1 MSTIITKDEYSVSKV
16 PPGST
21 KTASY
26 TKSKEPKGKVSCED
40 SEDQV
45 TIFEKP
51 FLTTKNDSERK
62 SRVSRGEKSKIVSK
76 DNHSILKVPSANPC
90 ATGPNASTAE
100 AEEEVHVEKAAKSN
114 GTLLKS
120 CLKPSG
126 RKKPSCS
133 VTWADEKVD
142 GIGFG
147 NLFEV
152 RGMEN
157 KKFPET
163 LGGTDVGDDEK
174 MLWFESAEACAI
186 ALSQAAEAVASG
198 ESDATD
204 AGIFLYALKF
214 VLLKLIFYLDGL
226 TELLTFF
233 FSRVLSHSISSVQSW
248 NYYIATAK

>member
-1 MSTIITKDEYSVSKV
+1 MDFMSTIITKDEYSVSKV

-21 KTASY
+21 KAASY
-26 TKSKEPKGKVSCED
+26 TKSKEPKGRVSCED

-51 FLTTKNDSERK
+51 SVTTKNNSERK

-76 DNHSILKVPSANPC
+76 DNHSILEVSSANPC
-90 ATGPNASTAE
+90 ASGPNASTAE

-152 RGMEN
+152 RDMEN
-157 KKFPET
+157 KTFPET

-174 MLWFESAEACAI
+174 MLWFESAEACAL

-214 VLLKLIFYLDGL
+214 VLL
-226 TELLTFF
+226 
-233 FSRVLSHSISSVQSW
+233 
-248 NYYIATAK
+248 N

>member
-1 MSTIITKDEYSVSKV
+1 MYVAGSKAKHTKLSSEKGLLVNEMDFMSTIITKDEYSVSKV

-21 KTASY
+21 KTASH

-51 FLTTKNDSERK
+51 SVPTKNDSQRK
-62 SRVSRGEKSKIVSK
+62 SRGSRGEKSKIVGK
-76 DNHSILKVPSANPC
+76 DNHSILEVPSASNPC
-90 ATGPNASTAE
+90 PTGPNASTAE
-100 AEEEVHVEKAAKSN
+100 AEEEAHVEKAAKSN

-126 RKKPSCS
+126 RKKPSCT

-152 RGMEN
+152 RNMEN
-157 KKFPET
+157 KKFPEK
-163 LGGTDVGDDEK
+163 LGGTGVGDDEE
-174 MLWFESAEACAI
+174 MLWFVSAEACAK

-204 AGIFLYALKF
+204 AGILLYALKF
-214 VLLKLIFYLDGL
+214 VLL
-226 TELLTFF
+226 
-233 FSRVLSHSISSVQSW
+233 
-248 NYYIATAK
+248 N